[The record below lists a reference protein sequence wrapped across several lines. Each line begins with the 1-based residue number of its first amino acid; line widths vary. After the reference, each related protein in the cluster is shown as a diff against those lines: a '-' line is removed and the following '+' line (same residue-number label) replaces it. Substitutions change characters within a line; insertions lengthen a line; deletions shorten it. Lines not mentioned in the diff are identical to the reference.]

1 MLNKYIDLIEKHPIR
16 LAAAIAV
23 IGGLGSLP
31 YMVFQMG
38 AARTNQEQ
46 AQVQAPVG
54 GASDD
59 MYDMDTEPF
68 DRTKCKVYNM
78 GMALGAWVF
87 QFKGTDGKLDYML
100 FTDDLDVIQ
109 TFDRSPFGIFWWS
122 SSGFRDSDYPEI
134 AKVLPPEGLKELD
147 ALLDNYSYAAIGT
160 TAFANAVQQSANAGL
175 LNTCDVD

>member
-1 MLNKYIDLIEKHPIR
+1 MILY
-16 LAAAIAV
+16 
-23 IGGLGSLP
+23 S
-31 YMVFQMG
+31 G
-38 AARTNQEQ
+38 AQQPPNQSQGQGQ
-46 AQVQAPVG
+46 AQIQTQVG
-54 GASDD
+54 GSSDD
-59 MYDMDTEPF
+59 MYDVDAEPF

-122 SSGFRDSDYPEI
+122 SSGFRGSDYPEI

-147 ALLDNYSYAAIGT
+147 SLLDTYSYAAIGT
-160 TAFANAVQQSANAGL
+160 TAFANAVQQSSNAGL